1 MKRKTLAFLAVFS
14 LSTGCGRLSYDPPKK
29 KKSPEPAPAP
39 APAPDPEPLP
49 PPCNPMPSIPGLPH
63 IPGMPPF
70 PSMPVIPSIPSIPR
84 RGNPC
89 SIPVPEPTPGP
100 APAPVPPQD
109 QATLTD
115 LANIINQERAAK
127 GLSVLTINTA
137 LNCATKRH
145 AADAGSHSSCSHTGS
160 DGSSPWDRAKD
171 CGGSGN
177 GEIIA
182 CGQGSPR
189 EAVDAW
195 IASPGHNAIMF
206 DGSNRTFGLGVSN
219 NYWVVLFS
227 H

>member
-1 MKRKTLAFLAVFS
+1 
-14 LSTGCGRLSYDPPKK
+14 
-29 KKSPEPAPAP
+29 
-39 APAPDPEPLP
+39 
-49 PPCNPMPSIPGLPH
+49 MPSIPG
-63 IPGMPPF
+63 M
-70 PSMPVIPSIPSIPR
+70 PSIPSIP
-84 RGNPC
+84 GMPKIPGFPGGSPC
-89 SIPVPEPTPGP
+89 PSPSPTPGP
-100 APAPVPPQD
+100 TPAPVPPQD
-109 QATLTD
+109 QAALTE

-145 AADAGSHSSCSHTGS
+145 AADAGSHNSCSHTGS

-189 EAVDAW
+189 AAVNAW

-206 DGSNRTFGLGVSN
+206 DGQNVTFGLGMSN
-219 NYWVVLFS
+219 NYWVVEFS